1 MSIALKLFCGLL
13 SIAAMLPTIVF
24 NNPNGAT
31 VNSETQGTTNTRI
44 PLCAG
49 LTIVTAISQTDG
61 DYESIKTIESVTDQ
75 QVRLKYSSERMVQD
89 LMDNE
94 PKLQRATI
102 SRTVLTKDLAN
113 ANLYQQQFYD
123 QLPDPIPG
131 TTAIG
136 TSTAVLNELKTKGEA
151 ELGFFIAF
159 TGSPSLDREVH
170 PNVFDNQMIG
180 TFQRVEPGP
189 VMLPIIV
196 NNVAV
201 QLPTIHIMGDFVGDK
216 TEFYFLDDPANPIAL
231 KWRYGIDSIPEEDV
245 KKFAKSGMKL
255 NPDRD
260 RLQVIKITY
269 RCGNTASGDSSGQAG
284 QQPPT
289 PPGNSDSGQL
299 EKSLASTGRADVY
312 DIYFT
317 FNSDQIRDESEPRLK
332 EIADALNKHPDWK
345 LSVEGHTD
353 SVGNSNYNLDLSRRR
368 ASAVKD
374 ALVKRYKIDPNR
386 LTTVGYGATRPKD
399 TNDTLEG
406 RARNRRV
413 ELVRQ

>member
-1 MSIALKLFCGLL
+1 MNIAPKICCGLL
-13 SIAAMLPTIVF
+13 SIAATVPIIAF
-24 NNPNGAT
+24 NRANRETRNPQ
-31 VNSETQGTTNTRI
+31 TQGTTISRI

-49 LTIVTAISQTDG
+49 LTIVTAISQMGG

-75 QVRLKYSSERMVQD
+75 EVRLRYSSERMVQD

-94 PKLQRATI
+94 PKLQRATV
-102 SRTVLTKDLAN
+102 SRTVLTRDMAN

-159 TGSPSLDREVH
+159 TGTPSLDREVH

-180 TFQRVEPGP
+180 KFHRVEPGP
-189 VMLPIIV
+189 VMLPDIV
-196 NNVAV
+196 NNIPV
-201 QLPTIHIMGDFVGDK
+201 QLPTIHIMGDLVGDQ
-216 TEFYFLDDPANPIAL
+216 TEFFFFDDPANPIAL
-231 KWRYGIDSIPEEDV
+231 KWRYGIDAIPEEDV
-245 KKFAKSGMKL
+245 EKFAKSGMKL
-255 NPDRD
+255 NRD
-260 RLQVIKITY
+260 LDKLQVIKITY
-269 RCGNTASGDSSGQAG
+269 RCGNSAAGDSSGQAG
-284 QQPPT
+284 QQSPT
-289 PPGNSDSGQL
+289 SPGNSDSGQL

-317 FNSDQIRDESEPRLK
+317 FNSDQIREESEPRLR
-332 EIADALNKHPDWK
+332 EIADALNKHSDWK

-353 SVGNSNYNLDLSRRR
+353 GIGSNNYNLDLSRRR
-368 ASAVKD
+368 AAAVKD
-374 ALVKRYKIDPNR
+374 ALVKRYKIEPGR
-386 LTTVGYGATRPKD
+386 LTTSGFGASRPKD

-406 RARNRRV
+406 RAHNRRV
-413 ELVRQ
+413 ELVRG

>member
-1 MSIALKLFCGLL
+1 MNIAPKICCGLL
-13 SIAAMLPTIVF
+13 SIAATVPIIAF
-24 NNPNGAT
+24 NRANRETRNPQ
-31 VNSETQGTTNTRI
+31 TQGTTISRI

-49 LTIVTAISQTDG
+49 LTIVTAISQMGG

-75 QVRLKYSSERMVQD
+75 EVRLRYSSERMVQD

-94 PKLQRATI
+94 PKLQRATV
-102 SRTVLTKDLAN
+102 SRTVLTRDMAN

-159 TGSPSLDREVH
+159 TGTPSLDREVH

-180 TFQRVEPGP
+180 KFHRVEPGP
-189 VMLPIIV
+189 VMLPVIV
-196 NNVAV
+196 NNIPV
-201 QLPTIHIMGDFVGDK
+201 QLPTIHIMGDLVGDQ
-216 TEFYFLDDPANPIAL
+216 TEFFFFDDPANPIAL
-231 KWRYGIDSIPEEDV
+231 KWRYGIDAIPEEDV
-245 KKFAKSGMKL
+245 EKFAKSGMKL
-255 NPDRD
+255 NRD
-260 RLQVIKITY
+260 LDKLQVIKITY
-269 RCGNTASGDSSGQAG
+269 RCGNSAAGDSSGQAA
-284 QQPPT
+284 QQSPP
-289 PPGNSDSGQL
+289 PPGNFDSGQL

-317 FNSDQIRDESEPRLK
+317 FNSDQIREESEPRLR
-332 EIADALNKHPDWK
+332 EIADALNKHSDWK

-353 SVGNSNYNLDLSRRR
+353 GIGSNNYNLDLSRRR
-368 ASAVKD
+368 AAAVKD
-374 ALVKRYKIDPNR
+374 ALVKRYKIEPGR
-386 LTTVGYGATRPKD
+386 LTTSGFGASRPKD

-406 RARNRRV
+406 RAHNRRV
-413 ELVRQ
+413 ELVRG

>member
-1 MSIALKLFCGLL
+1 MNIAPKICCGLL
-13 SIAAMLPTIVF
+13 SIAATVPIIAF
-24 NNPNGAT
+24 NRANRETRNPQ
-31 VNSETQGTTNTRI
+31 TQGTTISRI

-49 LTIVTAISQTDG
+49 LTIVTAISQMGG

-75 QVRLKYSSERMVQD
+75 EVRLRYSSERMVQD

-94 PKLQRATI
+94 PKLQRATV
-102 SRTVLTKDLAN
+102 SRTVLTRDMAN

-159 TGSPSLDREVH
+159 TGTPSLDREVH

-180 TFQRVEPGP
+180 QFHRVEPGP
-189 VMLPIIV
+189 VMLPVIV
-196 NNVAV
+196 NNIPV
-201 QLPTIHIMGDFVGDK
+201 QLPTIHIMGDLVGDQ
-216 TEFYFLDDPANPIAL
+216 TEFFFFDDPANPIAL
-231 KWRYGIDSIPEEDV
+231 KWRYGIDAIPEEDV

-255 NPDRD
+255 NRD
-260 RLQVIKITY
+260 LDKLQVIKITY
-269 RCGNTASGDSSGQAG
+269 RCGNSAAGDSSGQAG
-284 QQPPT
+284 QQSPT
-289 PPGNSDSGQL
+289 SPGNSDSGQL

-317 FNSDQIRDESEPRLK
+317 FNSDQIREESEPRLK

-353 SVGNSNYNLDLSRRR
+353 GIGSNNYNLDLSRRR
-368 ASAVKD
+368 AAAVKD
-374 ALVKRYKIDPNR
+374 GLVKRYKIDPGR
-386 LTTVGYGATRPKD
+386 LTTTGFGASRPKD

-406 RARNRRV
+406 RAHNRRV
-413 ELVRQ
+413 ELVRG